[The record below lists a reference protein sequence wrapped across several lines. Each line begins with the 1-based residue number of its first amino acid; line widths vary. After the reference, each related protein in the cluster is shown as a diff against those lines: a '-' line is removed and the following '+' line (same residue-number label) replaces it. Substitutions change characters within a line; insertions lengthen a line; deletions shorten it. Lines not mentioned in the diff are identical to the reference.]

1 MSNKKRYS
9 ETPIHEYRIKYLT
22 KGATVPNYHY
32 YMCENAEQAL
42 QFQIEMA
49 KHKGWEFE
57 ILKIEKFFKFQGMAK
72 LSKFIE
78 ENEEIQEFLYDEI
91 RSVL

>member
-1 MSNKKRYS
+1 MSH
-9 ETPIHEYRIKYLT
+9 IC
-22 KGATVPNYHY
+22 ATNSTDPR
-32 YMCENAEQAL
+32 
-42 QFQIEMA
+42 
-49 KHKGWEFE
+49 
-57 ILKIEKFFKFQGMAK
+57 ILKLLNKHEVPDDIEAREKFFKFQGMAK